1 MFPVASCD
9 KTTIPAV
16 EHATY
21 NLYEGDIKDGF
32 TLPLMIT
39 YTCNEG
45 YSLQDSNR
53 YVVKCEY
60 SNGIQTGERELA
72 VRAQWS
78 SSNGIVCERGKSE
91 LISQK

>member
-1 MFPVASCD
+1 M
-9 KTTIPAV
+9 